1 MCPKCSRKF
10 DTKASFAKHIEW
22 KCNECLKEFCQKEAW
37 IQHMESAHTS
47 NSSFSKVSHEIIKPR
62 CQNCSGIF
70 LSVQSLDEHF
80 QHFCVR
86 CSEKFCQK
94 EAWIEHMNSAHPS
107 TSSFLKVNHEITKSR
122 CQTCSG
128 IFFGAKSLNGHFQ
141 HVCPICSEK
150 FCQKKAWIEHLELAH
165 SKKSEMVSDRPYLEL
180 DNNSGLLNVNNQ
192 KPELKCQSCLGS
204 FFDRG
209 TLAKHFK
216 HFCSLCWGKFCQEE
230 EWIQHL
236 SSVHPYYKKTE
247 SKCQSC
253 SEIFDCATTLAD
265 HFEHSCDRCSEKF
278 CQKEALIEHFLL
290 AHSQKSDVVKL
301 QFKQPTPTK
310 VNNEK
315 EKEETFYKC
324 PRCSLVFSHRTR
336 LKEHF
341 DSDHSPFRMGIIL
354 PKPNILEKERE
365 KVNFKC
371 AYCPKAFSSKSNLA
385 EHFNLKHSNKS
396 DEESVI
402 YKCAKCTEVFR
413 SENELADHFG
423 SEHSSREKTS
433 EMYQKFSNLYC
444 KKCSEVFNDES
455 ELADHL
461 IGEHSSEEKTVNLT
475 CEKTVNL
482 TCEKCSGIEF
492 TTKEDLLQH
501 MLTNHIKT
509 VSRGE
514 LENNDEKTTRRQKL
528 QAYEAAQYYVAQ
540 PEKSPSIE
548 IDPST
553 IIQIDDKIYTEIT
566 PDQTPAHAPGSKW
579 NQHIETARDHYN
591 QEQGNLFRGIAN
603 CLGAARTVV

>member
-22 KCNECLKEFCQKEAW
+22 KCNDCLKEFCQKEAW
-37 IQHMESAHTS
+37 IQHMDSAHPS
-47 NSSFSKVSHEIIKPR
+47 SSSFLKVSHEMIKPR

-80 QHFCVR
+80 QHFCAICPDR
-86 CSEKFCQK
+86 FCQK
-94 EAWIEHMNSAHPS
+94 EAWIEH
-107 TSSFLKVNHEITKSR
+107 
-122 CQTCSG
+122 
-128 IFFGAKSLNGHFQ
+128 
-141 HVCPICSEK
+141 
-150 FCQKKAWIEHLELAH
+150 LESAH
-165 SKKSEMVSDRPYLEL
+165 SKKSVMVSARPYLEL

-204 FFDRG
+204 FFDRV

-216 HFCSLCWGKFCQEE
+216 HFCSLCSEKFCQEE

-253 SEIFDCATTLAD
+253 WEIFDCATSLAN
-265 HFEHSCDRCSEKF
+265 HFEHSCDRCLEKF

-290 AHSQKSDVVKL
+290 AHSQKSDMVKL

-310 VNNEK
+310 VNN

-336 LKEHF
+336 FKEHF
-341 DSDHSPFRMGIIL
+341 DSVHSPFL

-365 KVNFKC
+365 RVNFKC

-402 YKCAKCTEVFR
+402 YKCAKCSEVFR

-423 SEHSSREKTS
+423 SKHSSREKTS

-461 IGEHSSEEKTVNLT
+461 IGEHSPEEKTVNLNSPE
-475 CEKTVNL
+475 EKTVNL

-492 TTKEDLLQH
+492 TKKEDLLQH

-509 VSRGE
+509 VSRGD
-514 LENNDEKTTRRQKL
+514 LENNDEKTTRRQQL
-528 QAYEAAQYYVAQ
+528 QAYEAARSYVAQ
-540 PEKSPSIE
+540 PEKSTSIE

-553 IIQIDDKIYTEIT
+553 IIQIDDRIYTEIT
-566 PDQTPAHAPGSKW
+566 PDQTPEHAPGSKW
-579 NQHIETARDHYN
+579 NRHIETDQDRYN
-591 QEQGNLFRGIAN
+591 QEQGSLLRGIAN
-603 CLGAARTVV
+603 CLGLARSVV